1 MRESTDVLICGAGP
15 AGLTLAIELARRGVR
30 FVLIEKRSTPFQGS
44 RGKGIQPRTQE
55 IFEDLGIL
63 DRATAAG
70 GIYPTVRKYA
80 PDGSYV
86 DQDVTSAI
94 VPTPAEPYPLPLMV
108 PQFKTEAVMR
118 ERLTE
123 LGHAP
128 ALGVELVRMAVGAE
142 GVEAV
147 LATAE
152 GEQTLHARYLVG
164 ADGGRSFVR
173 SALGIGFPGK
183 TLGVRAVVAD
193 VMLEGLSREVWHQFA
208 GGDAGPMA
216 ICPLAG
222 TDLFQIQ
229 APVAPEGDID
239 LSAAALTE
247 RVALHT
253 KRTDIKVQSVGWS
266 SLYRMNARLADRY
279 REGPV
284 FLAGDAAHVHP
295 PTGGQGLNTS
305 VQDAYNLGWKLAA
318 VLNGAPEA
326 LLETYEAERR
336 PLAAEVLDLSIRLLE
351 GFKTGDN
358 RRTREVQQLDI
369 GYPTSPLTFLA
380 HPTASKL
387 APGARAP
394 DATVQGAGGLP
405 TRLFNL
411 FKGTHWTLLV
421 NGSLDIAPRA
431 GLHIHHVGPGLELE
445 DRLGQFAQFYGLAE
459 GASVLVR
466 PDGYLA
472 GVFAGDQVGALR
484 EHMDRYCS

>member
-1 MRESTDVLICGAGP
+1 
-15 AGLTLAIELARRGVR
+15 
-30 FVLIEKRSTPFQGS
+30 
-44 RGKGIQPRTQE
+44 
-55 IFEDLGIL
+55 
-63 DRATAAG
+63 
-70 GIYPTVRKYA
+70 
-80 PDGSYV
+80 
-86 DQDVTSAI
+86 
-94 VPTPAEPYPLPLMV
+94 MV

-128 ALGVELVRMAVGAE
+128 EFGVEMIRMAAGTD

-147 LATAE
+147 LATPR

-183 TLGVRAVVAD
+183 TLGVRAIVAD
-193 VMLEGLSREVWHQFA
+193 VVLDGLSRDVWHQFD

-222 TDLFQIQ
+222 TSLFQIQ
-229 APVAPEGDID
+229 APVSLEGDID

-247 RVALHT
+247 CIALHT
-253 KRTDIKVQSVGWS
+253 KRTDITVQSVIWS
-266 SLYRMNARLADRY
+266 STYRMNARLADRY
-279 REGPV
+279 RDGPV
-284 FLAGDAAHVHP
+284 FLVGDAAHVHP

-318 VLNGAPEA
+318 VLDGAPEA

-336 PLAAEVLDLSIRLLE
+336 PLAADVLDLSTRLLA
-351 GFKTGDN
+351 GIKSGDN
-358 RRTREVQQLDI
+358 RRPREVQQLDI
-369 GYPTSPLTFLA
+369 GYPTSPLSFLG
-380 HPTASKL
+380 HSTASKL

-394 DATVQGAGGLP
+394 DATVQGAGGSP

-421 NGSLDIAPRA
+421 NGPSSLAPHA
-431 GLHIHHVGPGLELE
+431 GLHIHSIGPGMEIE
-445 DRLGQFAQFYGLAE
+445 DRLGQFAQFYGLE
-459 GASVLVR
+459 ESASALIR

-472 GVFAGDQVGALR
+472 GVFARGQMPALR
-484 EHMDRYCS
+484 EHIDRYCN